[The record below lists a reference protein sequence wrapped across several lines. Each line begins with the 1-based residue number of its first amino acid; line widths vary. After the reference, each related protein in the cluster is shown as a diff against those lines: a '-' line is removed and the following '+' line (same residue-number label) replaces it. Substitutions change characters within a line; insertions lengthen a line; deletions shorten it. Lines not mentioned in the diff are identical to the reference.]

1 MTPEQVIQLTSA
13 MKDLGVEVFELEGL
27 KVRFIQPLSL
37 SPVSEFTKAPLKEDI
52 EKRLSEMNEKLMF
65 GSSM

>member
-1 MTPEQVIQLTSA
+1 

-27 KVRFIQPLSL
+27 KVRFSQPLSL
-37 SPVSEFTKAPLKEDI
+37 SPVSDFTKAQPLKEDI